1 MYLIENSLTE
11 SSTVSILSNNPY
23 ALYCCRIFRQGSLVY
38 SSLLEN
44 ALLGTVGRPLHLD
57 VSLDGFCLLFL
68 NCTYI
73 LAGDNHVEIFGS
85 ELSIKYIFYSAQG
98 LI

>member
-44 ALLGTVGRPLHLD
+44 ALTGTVGRHF
-57 VSLDGFCLLFL
+57 S
-68 NCTYI
+68 
-73 LAGDNHVEIFGS
+73 
-85 ELSIKYIFYSAQG
+85 
-98 LI
+98 

>member
-44 ALLGTVGRPLHLD
+44 ALTGTVGRPLHLD
-57 VSLDGFCLLFL
+57 VSLDGFCLLLFKL
-68 NCTYI
+68 Y
-73 LAGDNHVEIFGS
+73 LYLGWRQSRRDFRE
-85 ELSIKYIFYSAQG
+85 
-98 LI
+98 

>member
-1 MYLIENSLTE
+1 MHLIGNSLTE

-44 ALLGTVGRPLHLD
+44 ALLGTVGRPSLLD
-57 VSLDGFCLLFL
+57 VSLGGFCLLLFKL
-68 NCTYI
+68 YI
-73 LAGDNHVEIFGS
+73 
-85 ELSIKYIFYSAQG
+85 YSGWRQSRRDFRE
-98 LI
+98 

>member
-44 ALLGTVGRPLHLD
+44 ALLGTVGRPSLLD
-57 VSLDGFCLLFL
+57 VSLDGFCLLLFKL
-68 NCTYI
+68 YI
-73 LAGDNHVEIFGS
+73 
-85 ELSIKYIFYSAQG
+85 YSGWRQSRRDFRE
-98 LI
+98 